1 MDRGPRC
8 PLWGRTAI
16 GVLLAGA
23 VLAVVF
29 GRPHRGQVVSWGEL
43 DRNRRTY
50 LRDLDS
56 QRNQIRDAGAGAPV
70 AAGRLSAQ
78 TTEGV

>member
-1 MDRGPRC
+1 
-8 PLWGRTAI
+8 
-16 GVLLAGA
+16 
-23 VLAVVF
+23 VVF

-70 AAGRLSAQ
+70 AAGRLSS
-78 TTEGV
+78 